1 MDKRHGALSRREL
14 LRRAGVGAAAIG
26 LAGSTGVDKA
36 YGFISGPHKYTSRM
50 LKNDL
55 RIMQWAHFVPAY
67 DKWLDNV
74 YIKVWGEHNDT
85 QVTIDHVNLTELP
98 ARAAAEVAAQSG
110 HDLFMFLNPRA
121 DLEDQVIDHGPIVQ
135 EVSRKLGKIGDL
147 AYRST
152 YNPRTKRYHGFSDS
166 YVPDPVVWRHDL
178 WNDVGE
184 SPATWDHVLRAAPK
198 LKANGHPIG
207 IGMSN
212 ELDSNMANIAM
223 MQCFGSYIQDAN
235 GRVVINSKNT
245 VDVLKFMRALYQTGM
260 TNEIFGWN
268 PASNNQFLYA
278 GKGSLILNAISAT
291 RTPEDL
297 NLPFSKDLW
306 IWPIP
311 AGPVQRLGL
320 EHVMGVYVIWK
331 FAKNK
336 TGAMKYLADMEIAY
350 KGHFLN
356 SKFYNFPSWPG
367 AVPANQMKRFLA
379 ADTHPPRGKYS
390 ILGTIAKKYTT
401 NIGHPGFSNAAIA
414 EIFNTSLI
422 PQMFAQVAQGKMTP
436 EDGARTT
443 QTQCEA
449 VFAKWKAAGKL

>member
-1 MDKRHGALSRREL
+1 MDKNNGELSRREL
-14 LRRAGVGAAAIG
+14 LKRAGAGAAAIG
-26 LAGSTGVDKA
+26 LAGTAGADTA
-36 YGFISGPHKYTSRM
+36 HAFLSGPHKYTGRW

-55 RIMQWAHFVPAY
+55 RILQWVHFVPAY

-74 YIKVWGEHNDT
+74 YIKIWGEHNDT
-85 QVTIDHVNLTELP
+85 QVTIDHVNNTELA
-98 ARAAAEVAAQSG
+98 ARAAAEVAAQNG
-110 HDLFMFLNPRA
+110 HDLFMFLGPRA

-147 AYRST
+147 AQKST
-152 YNPRTKRYHGFSDS
+152 YNPKTKKYHGFSDG

-184 SPATWDHVLRAAPK
+184 SPATWDHVLAAAPK

-212 ELDSNMANIAM
+212 ELDSNMANIAL
-223 MQCFGSYIQDAN
+223 MQCFGSYIQDEN
-235 GRVVINSKNT
+235 GKVVVNSKNT
-245 VDVLKFMRALYQTGM
+245 VEVLKFMRALYQAGM

-278 GKGSLILNAISAT
+278 GKGSMILNAISAT

-297 NLPFSKDLW
+297 NLPFADKLW

-311 AGPVQRLGL
+311 RGPVQRLGL
-320 EHVMGVYVIWK
+320 EHVMGIFVIWK

-336 TGAMKYLADMEIAY
+336 DGAMKYLADMEIAY

-356 SKFYNFPSWPG
+356 SKFYNFPAWPG
-367 AVPANQMKRFLA
+367 AVKNMKRLLA
-379 ADTHPPRGKYS
+379 NDTHPPKGKYS
-390 ILGTIAKKYTT
+390 ILGTIASKYTA
-401 NIGHPGFSNAAIA
+401 NVGYPGYSNAAVS

-422 PQMFAQVAQGKMTP
+422 PQMFAQVAQDKLTA
-436 EDGARTT
+436 EDAAKAAQGQFQAI
-443 QTQCEA
+443 
-449 VFAKWKAAGKL
+449 FDKWKAAGKL